1 MAHTDP
7 LELAIRKEL
16 GRVYLCTLDE
26 LSALLDRFPA
36 AQVAA
41 TVERLTGEGAIACR
55 NSDASRCILWLPPTR
70 AGRRGFEESP
80 AAKRPIRALQRR
92 TWLQTHGRHPLLRR
106 GSCEGNEDSGYRANV
121 RMEIVMA
128 TKMQQAGQ
136 LWSIVLATG
145 ESAGV
150 DPFVCRWLGR
160 PLPKEYCAFVG
171 GRSMFQH
178 ALDRAVQITPPERL
192 IAVVAKEHRQEA
204 FEQLDRRTIGALLL
218 HSIRQGTVASLFLS
232 LTYVQERDPDATVV
246 VFPSDHFVYPEERY
260 LGQVKRALSLAESH
274 PDRLLM
280 LGSPPDRL
288 ELEYGWIQP
297 GPRLSETPDEDL
309 KSVQSIVEQPSAV
322 QADSLLQAGGLWN
335 TKAFV
340 GKVRTLWNLGWTAF
354 LTTCPSSNGSARPSV
369 ARTKRWNV
377 TRSSVKYR
385 H

>member
-1 MAHTDP
+1 
-7 LELAIRKEL
+7 
-16 GRVYLCTLDE
+16 
-26 LSALLDRFPA
+26 
-36 AQVAA
+36 
-41 TVERLTGEGAIACR
+41 
-55 NSDASRCILWLPPTR
+55 
-70 AGRRGFEESP
+70 
-80 AAKRPIRALQRR
+80 
-92 TWLQTHGRHPLLRR
+92 
-106 GSCEGNEDSGYRANV
+106 
-121 RMEIVMA
+121 MA

-280 LGSPPDRL
+280 LGAPPDRL

-340 GKVRTLWNLGWTAF
+340 GKVRTLWNLGWTCIPHYMPLFERLGQAIGCPNEALERDTIFRKVPALNFFELLRQVPERLAILELTGVLWSEWKKPAHIAETLRRIDRRPAF
-354 LTTCPSSNGSARPSV
+354 PMTCLDRPFVPLARPTVENRPDLMVAHSIPTDIHDIAEQALQRVRTKGFPLSPRTAKGVTAGVGPPGSAAV
-369 ARTKRWNV
+369 DLEARL
-377 TRSSVKYR
+377 
-385 H
+385 